1 MILNV
6 LKQWTYPHAAWPV
19 EIHFNVD
26 LGWLL
31 ICLLEGYNCNLWA
44 IIPIFLNL
52 VVHFF
57 ISFILSS
64 ASVWSL
70 TSPLFM
76 LTPLDSHHLPNA
88 FTKYTGW
95 YIFLNMSDAPS

>member
-31 ICLLEGYNCNLWA
+31 VCLLEGYNCNLWA

-52 VVHFF
+52 VVIFSSL
-57 ISFILSS
+57 SFYLLHQSG
-64 ASVWSL
+64 AL
-70 TSPLFM
+70 L
-76 LTPLDSHHLPNA
+76 LLYLC
-88 FTKYTGW
+88 
-95 YIFLNMSDAPS
+95 